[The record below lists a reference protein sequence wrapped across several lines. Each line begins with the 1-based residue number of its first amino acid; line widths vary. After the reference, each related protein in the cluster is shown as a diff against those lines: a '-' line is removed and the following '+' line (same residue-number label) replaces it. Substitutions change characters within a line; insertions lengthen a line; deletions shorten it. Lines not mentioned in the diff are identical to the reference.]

1 MVVFITSEYEHCKG
15 FTEII
20 LFISKICPAP
30 RKEVHSKY
38 YFRCRRKEAYHAKM
52 IYPQFLH
59 YLTEETLAILPRCPG
74 FLVLGFLLLCS
85 SNSVRDTQTIS

>member
-30 RKEVHSKY
+30 RKEVHRKY
-38 YFRCRRKEAYHAKM
+38 YFRCRRKEA
-52 IYPQFLH
+52 
-59 YLTEETLAILPRCPG
+59 
-74 FLVLGFLLLCS
+74 
-85 SNSVRDTQTIS
+85 